1 MNQSTLHRRIRS
13 DITDRIR
20 SGEWPVGHR
29 VPSEQELTIEYD
41 CSRMTVNKALV
52 ALAESGLIVR
62 RRKAGSFV
70 ARPRI
75 HSTVLDIPNIGAE
88 VTSRGEL
95 YAYELLSRS
104 ARKAS
109 AGDVAALGLQAP
121 ARILALRALHRAN
134 GRPFALEE
142 RLINTR
148 AVPESID
155 ADFSRT
161 APGPWL
167 LDRVAWTEAE
177 HRISAINPNRLTAKA
192 LGVETTTACL
202 VLERRTWREHDRITY
217 VRLVFPGEAYDM
229 VARFAPQ
236 AHSRP

>member
-1 MNQSTLHRRIRS
+1 MKHGTLHRRIRS
-13 DITDRIR
+13 DISDRIR
-20 SGEWPVGHR
+20 SGAWPVGHR
-29 VPSEQELTIEYD
+29 VPSERELMVEYD

-52 ALAESGLIVR
+52 ALAENGLIVR

-75 HSTVLDIPNIGAE
+75 HSTVLDIPDIGAE
-88 VTSRGEL
+88 VTARGEQYL
-95 YAYELLSRS
+95 YELLSRS

-109 AGDVAALGLQAP
+109 AGDVAAMGLLAP
-121 ARILALRALHRAN
+121 SRILALRALHRAN

-142 RLINTR
+142 RLINTQ
-148 AVPESID
+148 AVPEAVD

-161 APGPWL
+161 PPGTWL
-167 LDRVAWTEAE
+167 LDRVAWTTAE
-177 HRISAINPNRLTAKA
+177 HRISAANPNRLTAKA
-192 LGVETTTACL
+192 LGIDPATACL

-236 AHSRP
+236 GHS